1 MLDISS
7 CSMNMPIS
15 GYFHLFL
22 TVIPNHL
29 KAGRVAVWF
38 QWEVIA
44 MCRDG
49 VGKGKERPGKEH
61 GQLRSGLSHLV
72 SLWENSV
79 CCGAHSWGREKL
91 KEADGHVFAFLQMKP
106 QDQGGVWY
114 GVEMSGQIWKCV
126 WWVLLTHFN
135 RNSGGRLQAL
145 GGCLPSSPEWVHSFF
160 WGGG

>member
-1 MLDISS
+1 M
-7 CSMNMPIS
+7 
-15 GYFHLFL
+15 
-22 TVIPNHL
+22 
-29 KAGRVAVWF
+29 
-38 QWEVIA
+38 
-44 MCRDG
+44 
-49 VGKGKERPGKEH
+49 GKGKERPGKEH

-135 RNSGGRLQAL
+135 RNSCRPLEDACPHPL
-145 GGCLPSSPEWVHSFF
+145 SEYTAFF
-160 WGGG
+160 GGGARGCCLGQWPQERALDAPYIVHGMRGTRKLPGADV